1 MGVKPIQ
8 TLLIELLLC
17 LSVGSLIGALNPGLS
32 SRFVMPLI
40 DFGVPI
46 SVMGLLLQ
54 VGLDFR
60 LLKASF
66 LAVLMIGLLILLLR
80 TIPKVK
86 LLISRPTLQ
95 LASAF
100 GNTGYLGIPVALALI
115 PNQALPISIGYD
127 LGATLL
133 IWSMGP
139 LFLREGSKS
148 LFSLSS
154 SLLIKALLAS
164 PAAKGLIGAL
174 IMQSTPWGETMAR
187 ALWGPSQLVI
197 VLALLAVGIRF
208 GSLWP
213 LDPSF
218 VIKHKSLVHITLFIK
233 LIAFPLFVL
242 AICLLFQMPSL
253 SKEAFVMQAATP
265 TAISVLLISEAN
277 GKDQDIAAVVVVL
290 STLTSVMTIPL
301 WSLALHI

>member
-1 MGVKPIQ
+1 M
-8 TLLIELLLC
+8 
-17 LSVGSLIGALNPGLS
+17 GSLIGALNPGLS

-80 TIPKVK
+80 SIPKVK

-100 GNTGYLGIPVALALI
+100 GNTGYVGIPVALALI
-115 PNQALPISIGYD
+115 PSQALPISIGYD

-139 LFLREGSKS
+139 
-148 LFSLSS
+148 
-154 SLLIKALLAS
+154 
-164 PAAKGLIGAL
+164 
-174 IMQSTPWGETMAR
+174 
-187 ALWGPSQLVI
+187 
-197 VLALLAVGIRF
+197 
-208 GSLWP
+208 
-213 LDPSF
+213 
-218 VIKHKSLVHITLFIK
+218 
-233 LIAFPLFVL
+233 
-242 AICLLFQMPSL
+242 
-253 SKEAFVMQAATP
+253 
-265 TAISVLLISEAN
+265 
-277 GKDQDIAAVVVVL
+277 
-290 STLTSVMTIPL
+290 
-301 WSLALHI
+301 

>member
-1 MGVKPIQ
+1 
-8 TLLIELLLC
+8 
-17 LSVGSLIGALNPGLS
+17 
-32 SRFVMPLI
+32 
-40 DFGVPI
+40 
-46 SVMGLLLQ
+46 
-54 VGLDFR
+54 
-60 LLKASF
+60 
-66 LAVLMIGLLILLLR
+66 
-80 TIPKVK
+80 
-86 LLISRPTLQ
+86 
-95 LASAF
+95 
-100 GNTGYLGIPVALALI
+100 
-115 PNQALPISIGYD
+115 
-127 LGATLL
+127 
-133 IWSMGP
+133 MGP

-213 LDPSF
+213 LDQLF
-218 VIKHKSLVHITLFIK
+218 AIKNKSLVQTTLFIK
-233 LIAFPLFVL
+233 LIAFPFFVL
-242 AICLLFQMPSL
+242 VICSLFQMPSL
-253 SKEAFVMQAATP
+253 SKEAFVMQAAMP
-265 TAISVLLISEAN
+265 TSISVLLISEAN